1 MSAFTA
7 SRILFVFLLL
17 NEAIVVARTPPAER
31 ERVILPR
38 GTPLPILLLLAPF
51 FFVLEL
57 PGGWGWG
64 AVFVQAV
71 GLGMEL
77 AGEIQLTRARSFSMA
92 ANRPAHHLTTG
103 LYRYLENPIYLGL
116 LLQIIAWSLWMP
128 LAFVAVALQLEA
140 FRRMV
145 GEERRYLGQLAVVHR
160 GADSFLWN

>member
-17 NEAIVVARTPPAER
+17 NEALVVARTPPAER
-31 ERVILPR
+31 RRVILPR
-38 GTPLPILLLLAPF
+38 GTPLPMVLLLAPF
-51 FFVLEL
+51 FFALEL

-71 GLGMEL
+71 GLGMEF
-77 AGEIQLTRARSFSMA
+77 AGEIQLTRARSFSMS

-145 GEERRYLGQLAVVHR
+145 SEERKYLAQLAVVHR

>member
-7 SRILFVFLLL
+7 SRILFVCLLL
-17 NEAIVVARTPPAER
+17 NEAMVVARTPPAER

-51 FFVLEL
+51 FFALEL

-77 AGEIQLTRARSFSMA
+77 AGELQLTLAQSFSMS

-145 GEERRYLGQLAVVHR
+145 VEERKYLAQLDVIHR